1 MKING
6 WKNYMASIGLCVITV
21 LFWCQVS
28 MSQDH
33 KVSVSLSGGA
43 GYLPLENWKDFATS
57 VSPSYYKMDKFGQ
70 YANLRMSYF
79 LSDKQAIA
87 LDIENIKTSASL
99 CAIEIF
105 TNEFGDVVGNGTDVI
120 EWHFT
125 AIPVGLSYEFYPKST
140 EGCISPFLGA
150 GASYFFSELTA
161 KQSYLYSPY
170 SYLPLPKGTR
180 TGQGYGLHAYLGILS
195 RLTDHL
201 IVVSRLRGRYAD
213 GMAFSDKK
221 GAIKVEFTGVDF
233 TLGLGWMF

>member
-1 MKING
+1 MKRNG
-6 WKNYMASIGLCVITV
+6 WKNQITILVLCVIVV
-21 LFWCQVS
+21 LFWCRFS

-43 GYLPLENWKDFATS
+43 GYLPLEDWKDFATS
-57 VSPSYYKMDKFGQ
+57 ISPGYYKMDNFGS

-79 LSDKQAIA
+79 LTDKQAIA

-99 CAIEIF
+99 CAIVIF
-105 TNEFGDVVGNGTDVI
+105 TNEFGDDIGNATNVI
-120 EWHFT
+120 EWHFS

-140 EGCISPFLGA
+140 KGCISPFLGV

-170 SYLPLPKGTR
+170 SYFLLPKSTR
-180 TGQGYGLHAYLGILS
+180 TGQGYGLHAYLGIRS

-201 IVVSRLRGRYAD
+201 MVVSRLRGRYSD

-221 GAIKVEFTGVDF
+221 GAVKVEFTGVDF